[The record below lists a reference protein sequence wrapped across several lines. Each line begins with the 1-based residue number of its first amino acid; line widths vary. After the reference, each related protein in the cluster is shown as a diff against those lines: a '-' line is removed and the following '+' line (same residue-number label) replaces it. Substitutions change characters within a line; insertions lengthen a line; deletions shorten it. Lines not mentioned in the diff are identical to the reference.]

1 MVFRPVLFHQGSA
14 GPPVFSK
21 KLNCIRHLQPL
32 DTFSRLLVGPKYICG
47 QGSTPNP
54 AGGAYSA
61 PPDLL
66 AGGEGARCPIPQNP
80 SPLSVFGFEYRI
92 FTFRSPPK
100 SHRFREQSKFAEKV
114 KKNSGLGWWDK
125 AILSRGNGTNGTKES
140 PHITRSQSGMLR
152 ETLFCITMVWLS
164 KTISHQHSA
173 WSKNSGDLCR
183 FSGGMVRLCSYH
195 NSNFTFW
202 TLHKYKKCRY
212 RIILCTTIPRIISCC
227 RKSDWFI
234 TDCQVWLAPRIVVH
248 LSSQPSAV
256 RPASI
261 FSLGNVFCMLQR
273 SSPFTCMRSCVVT
286 LWLVLSYRC

>member
-1 MVFRPVLFHQGSA
+1 MVFRAVLFHQGSA

-80 SPLSVFGFEYRI
+80 SHS
-92 FTFRSPPK
+92 RSLASNIGSSCSGVPPK
-100 SHRFREQSKFAEKV
+100 VIGSVSNQNSLKRL
-114 KKNSGLGWWDK
+114 KNSGLGWWDK
-125 AILSRGNGTNGTKES
+125 AILSRGNGTNGTKAS

-234 TDCQVWLAPRIVVH
+234 TDCQVWLAPRIVAH

-286 LWLVLSYRC
+286 LWLVLSYRR